1 MASYISKKMTSPTQL
16 GTSASTVYT
25 VGAGVTAT
33 VKEILVANVSGSSSS
48 VSIHFVNSG
57 GIASSSN
64 LLFPAVGI
72 SANSS
77 IAFDVNQ
84 VLDAGSTIQAFAG
97 NASAINIMI
106 SGFEAS

>member
-16 GTSASTVYT
+16 GTSASTIYT
-25 VGAGVTAT
+25 VGSGVTAT
-33 VKEILVANVSGSSSS
+33 VKEILVSNISASLST

-64 LLFPAVGI
+64 LMFPAVSI

-84 VLDAGSTIQAFAG
+84 VLEAGSTIQAFAG
-97 NASAINIMI
+97 NATAVNIMI

>member
-16 GTSASTVYT
+16 GTSASTLYT
-25 VGAGVTAT
+25 VGSGVTAT
-33 VKEILVANVSGSSSS
+33 VKEILVSNVSGSAAS
-48 VSIHFVNSG
+48 VSLYFVNSG
-57 GIASSSN
+57 GIAATSN
-64 LLFPAVGI
+64 LMFPAVSI

-84 VLDAGSTIQAFAG
+84 VLDAGSTIQGLASAG
-97 NASAINIMI
+97 SAINVMI